1 MSREREFYF
10 KNDDFTLANFVSSAY
25 IVSENFKM
33 NTRFESNKST
43 NCSTILK
50 HLATPADH

>member
-25 IVSENFKM
+25 IVSEHFKT